1 MAMYIVV
8 IEWDGLKVPTGFYH
22 RLKALAARGVRGDK
36 GVPALERRIAEEK
49 AGIIVQEGAIIVPS
63 ESLARLLESLARL
76 LESLARLLAMLA
88 REYGAAYVQ
97 VGRVHLEKN
106 MAPTPDD
113 IEAMRR
119 VEAVLGRRGRP
130 PKKQVWTV
138 SCRECLTVHR
148 VVAPTPVNCPRCG
161 GVMISVH
168 LGEPPRFAD
177 PGTDIWDTWLRT
189 RFARGVW
196 EPAPLSGSEMPPAQ
210 VDVESPREHEVVTW
224 LQKAGTFLGG
234 IERLGRQ
241 TALQVLDAVF
251 VARAYWTRERRQA
264 ARVAAATE
272 YFRRGGDPAGV
283 VLAEEDAPDLLD
295 AAGPLGADVVAGLL
309 VVNSTKIP

>member
-63 ESLARLLESLARL
+63 
-76 LESLARLLAMLA
+76 ESLARLLAMLA

-251 VARAYWTRERRQA
+251 VARAYWSRERRQA

-283 VLAEEDAPDLLD
+283 VLAEGDAPDLLD

-309 VVNSTKIP
+309 QVVNSTKIP